1 MIFTTATSPFVDALS
16 AATPLV
22 TAIGVLVTVVMQAWN
37 SYTSARRAEVIEKLE
52 KNTNSIKD
60 ALLKTTGEAEHA
72 KGVVQGR
79 AEVIEAHAA
88 IEQK

>member
-1 MIFTTATSPFVDALS
+1 MMTTATSPFVDALS

-22 TAIGVLVTVVMQAWN
+22 TAIGVLVTVIMQAWN
-37 SYTSARRAEVIEKLE
+37 SYTSSKRAEVIEKLE

-72 KGVVQGR
+72 KGVIQGR
-79 AEVIEAHAA
+79 SEVIEAK
-88 IEQK
+88 Q